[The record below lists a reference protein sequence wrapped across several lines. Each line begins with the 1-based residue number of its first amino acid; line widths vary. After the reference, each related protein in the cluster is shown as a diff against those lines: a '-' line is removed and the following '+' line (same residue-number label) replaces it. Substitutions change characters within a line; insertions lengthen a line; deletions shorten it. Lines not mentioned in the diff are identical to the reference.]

1 MPVFTYLARD
11 DSGRPVEGE
20 VTAASEMDAARALR
34 SEGKFIV
41 RVERKGAAKPGRLR
55 VRGDPDVKSGQAV
68 RRKPGA
74 FGEKFR
80 ADDVIFF
87 TNQLAVMVDTGVSLT
102 EALEAC
108 RHEGNSPRFARAL
121 DAVIEQ
127 VKGGSEFSAALSEH
141 PKVFSTLYVSLIRA
155 SEASG
160 QLAPILT
167 RLADHIERQREMTK
181 KIKGAVT
188 YPIVMC
194 VFAIGVSVFMV
205 SFVLPKFAQIY
216 AGREDSLPVLT
227 RWLLALSDYVTTY
240 GLYALGAMVVGVG
253 GLIWYLRSPAGR
265 WKADGLKLWLP
276 LVGPLYHR
284 SCLARSLRTLGTMI
298 QSGVSMLESIQLTT
312 RVSGNLHYQRL
323 WTQTNERI
331 ERGQQVSE
339 ALADHREI
347 PRAVVKMLAAGE
359 RSGRLGAVMERV
371 ALFCES
377 ELNAAVKTLTSLIE
391 PAIIVFLGVVIGGL
405 VMALLLPI
413 FTISKVM

>member
-11 DSGRPVEGE
+11 DSGKPVEGE

-41 RVERKGAAKPGRLR
+41 RVEPKGARKAGGAK
-55 VRGDPDVKSGQAV
+55 VRGDVPVQAA
-68 RRKPGA
+68 RRKSSG

-167 RLADHIERQREMTK
+167 RLADHIERQRDMTK

-216 AGREDSLPVLT
+216 AGREESLPVLT
-227 RWLLALSDYVTTY
+227 KWLLALSDYVTTF
-240 GLYALGAMVVGVG
+240 GPYALGVMLVGVA

-276 LVGPLYHR
+276 LVGPLFHR

-323 WTQTNERI
+323 WKEANERI

-347 PRAVVKMLAAGE
+347 PRAVLKMLAAGE
-359 RSGRLGAVMERV
+359 RSGRLGPVMERV